1 MEIPGA
7 RWIVAGFGLITC
19 ILIAVYVVK
28 AFRDMALG
36 NNADTPSYLEE
47 FQRLRDEGKLNSE
60 EYDRLKKLIPK
71 KIITK
76 TTTNLSEDRASMDEP
91 KFVEIRD
98 NEWRR

>member
-36 NNADTPSYLEE
+36 NSKPTTSYLDE
-47 FQRLRDEGKLNSE
+47 FQRLRDEGKLDND
-60 EYDRLKKLIPK
+60 EYERLKKSIPKTLIPDIESK
-71 KIITK
+71 SP
-76 TTTNLSEDRASMDEP
+76 LEPPVQSEAAEP
-91 KFVEIRD
+91 KFVELRE
-98 NEWRR
+98 NE

>member
-36 NNADTPSYLEE
+36 NSQSTTSYLEE
-47 FQRLRDEGKLNSE
+47 FQRLRDEGKLDKE
-60 EYDRLKKLIPK
+60 EYDRLKKSIPQELIPDVDGK
-71 KIITK
+71 TK
-76 TTTNLSEDRASMDEP
+76 PDQLGQADSGEP
-91 KFVEIRD
+91 KFVELRD
-98 NEWRR
+98 NE